1 MKATILYLDD
11 DLQNLNSFKANMRDS
26 FNILIASTP
35 VEAYNLIHENEVQI
49 IITDQRMPAMS
60 GSEFLETMANEF
72 PNIQRILL
80 TGVADWKSVVEAVN
94 KGKVSKIITKPFNF
108 SELRNMIS
116 EGLEQFAKSLEKEQL
131 ISNLKKQNQQF
142 EFILRQR
149 LLS

>member
-80 TGVADWKSVVEAVN
+80 TGVADWK
-94 KGKVSKIITKPFNF
+94 
-108 SELRNMIS
+108 
-116 EGLEQFAKSLEKEQL
+116 
-131 ISNLKKQNQQF
+131 
-142 EFILRQR
+142 
-149 LLS
+149 